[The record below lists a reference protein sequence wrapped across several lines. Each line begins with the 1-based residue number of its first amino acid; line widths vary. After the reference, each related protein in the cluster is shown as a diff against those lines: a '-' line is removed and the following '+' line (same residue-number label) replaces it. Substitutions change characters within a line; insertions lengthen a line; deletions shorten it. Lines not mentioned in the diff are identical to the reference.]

1 MRMPSRATTHRRLS
15 ATPTDIQMMLYTKTA
30 DDLVRYADDSSGTVK
45 KLQRNTNA
53 NTPTSNL

>member
-1 MRMPSRATTHRRLS
+1 MPSRATIHRRLS
-15 ATPTDIQMMLYTKTA
+15 ATHTDIQMMLYTKTE